1 MTARLKV
8 TVIGAGAWGTALAL
22 VALRAGHETWLQGRD
37 AAVIEALDRT
47 RSTPALPG
55 LTVDA
60 GLHVTTDF
68 KFALDRAAL
77 VILAVP
83 AQATRAVARQL
94 AAHHVTAPV
103 ISAAKGFERDSRALM
118 TQVLGAEL
126 PAAPALVLSGPSF
139 ADDVAAGLPTAVTL
153 AGSEARTID
162 AAAAALSTA
171 RFRIYGS
178 DDPVGVQ
185 VGGALKNVLAIAC
198 GIVDGRG
205 LGASARAAL
214 TARGFAELARVGAA
228 LGGKPETLMGLSGL
242 GDLVLTCSGPQSRN
256 FALGLALGQGAAL
269 ADLLKPSAKLAEGV
283 ATAAVARDVA
293 ARAGLEAPI
302 TAAVADVIAGA
313 DTIDTAIDR
322 LMTRPLKREGA

>member
-68 KFALDRAAL
+68 KVALDGAAL

-94 AAHHVTAPV
+94 AAHHVTATV
-103 ISAAKGFERDSRALM
+103 ITAAKGFERDSRALM

-153 AGSEARTID
+153 AGSEARTVD

-256 FALGLALGQGAAL
+256 FALGLALGQGVAL
-269 ADLLKPSAKLAEGV
+269 TDLLKPGAKLAEGV
-283 ATAAVARDVA
+283 ATAVVARDVA